1 MNRSVPLKQP
11 NLEKEKFFTSTNILY
26 LLRKPIVHAQKENF
40 LYLKKVKKN

>member
-1 MNRSVPLKQP
+1 MNRPVPLKQP
-11 NLEKEKFFTSTNILY
+11 NLEKEKFFTPTNILY